1 MSCAVRTEEARE
13 AVDDPDR
20 EGGPAGRAREI
31 QSAAA
36 PIAPLTP
43 YQRGLLIAFA
53 AHVQLNDQ
61 GIQLMF
67 HQSDYGFLTG
77 DGRHIAAAEARAFW
91 LLEAAACAIQ

>member
-1 MSCAVRTEEARE
+1 MRTEGAPKV
-13 AVDDPDR
+13 VDGPDR
-20 EGGPAGRAREI
+20 KGGPADRAREI

-43 YQRGLLIAFA
+43 YQRALLIAFA

-67 HQSDYGFLTG
+67 HQVDYGFLTA